1 MPKTLRKVLE
11 VYEPKSADEKK
22 FKDKHV
28 VAKHADANGNKD
40 DVFKATNV
48 KTVDRY
54 KEAHGYNPGQ
64 DEKVYEEVESLDEIT
79 HEGAVRAASVW
90 KGKGDMKRAGLY
102 MKLAKALE
110 RNDKTTAAGIESQL
124 AVIKKQASTMGEE
137 MSTSQMKKREDIVK
151 GMKKNLSGFKQ
162 RYGKEAK
169 SVMYATATKR
179 AMGEETVL
187 EELDT
192 TLLQLYINLD
202 EDNQVS
208 LLKMLDEG
216 RKDELMQFA
225 QTIMEQ
231 VDVDNN

>member
-1 MPKTLRKVLE
+1 MLE
-11 VYEPKSADEKK
+11 VYEPKPADEKK

-64 DEKVYEEVESLDEIT
+64 DEKVYEEVETLDEIT

-90 KGKGDMKRAGLY
+90 KGKGDMQRSGLY

-110 RNDKTTAAGIESQL
+110 RNDKTTAAGIEAQL
-124 AVIKKQASTMGEE
+124 ANIKKRPMGEE
-137 MSTSQMKKREDIVK
+137 MSSSQMKKREDIVK
-151 GMKKNLSGFKQ
+151 GMKKSLSSFKK
-162 RYGKEAK
+162 RYGKDAK
-169 SVMYATATKR
+169 NVMYATATKR
-179 AMGEETVL
+179 AMGEEIDV
-187 EELDT
+187 

-202 EDNQVS
+202 EDNQ
-208 LLKMLDEG
+208 KAMLDMIDEG
-216 RKDELMQFA
+216 RQSELLEFA
-225 QTIMEQ
+225 KLTQES
-231 VDVDNN
+231 

>member
-1 MPKTLRKVLE
+1 MLE
-11 VYEPKSADEKK
+11 VYEPKPADEKK

-90 KGKGDMKRAGLY
+90 KNKGDMKRAGLY

-124 AVIKKQASTMGEE
+124 AAIKKQPMGEE
-137 MSTSQMKKREDIVK
+137 MTAGEKKKREDIVR
-151 GMKKNLSGFKQ
+151 GMKRSLSSFKK
-162 RYGKEAK
+162 RYGKDAK
-169 SVMYATATKR
+169 TVMYATATKR
-179 AMGEETVL
+179 AMGEEV
-187 EELDT
+187 DV

-202 EDNQVS
+202 EDNQ
-208 LLKMLDEG
+208 KAMLDMIDEG
-216 RKDELMQFA
+216 RQSELLEFA
-225 QTIMEQ
+225 KLTQES
-231 VDVDNN
+231 